1 MQLGDLKLLGLDH
14 SILNPAGYIRDLM
27 TFAHVETGLPWWGT
41 IMLVTIFLRAAI
53 FPLVVRVQ
61 KNNVRM
67 QAIQPQSKALMDGLK
82 DANTAGDKAK
92 AQAYGHELT
101 KLWRDNDC
109 NPWKSMVLPLVQM
122 PLFMSFFFAIR
133 KMAYLPVPQ
142 LKEGGIGWVTD
153 LTMPDPFYI
162 LPITSMALTLAVL
175 EVGADGT
182 GGAAKTRQMMHFTNV
197 FRVAAVFAIPFV
209 GKMPA
214 ALLFYWTFSNFI
226 TLCQAFFLKQQP
238 VRRLLGIPQP
248 TPAPPPPKGTIIE
261 KDPTMMDTW
270 RAARDYFTS
279 THKDAL
285 DRAKRH
291 QAGSRG
297 GFRDVIREAAPA
309 PPTTATAAVSDAA
322 INVTPKAGRKTSSP
336 IIDAVA
342 EERAKR
348 VAAAR
353 ERRNRNAQ

>member
-1 MQLGDLKLLGLDH
+1 MPTTVETVAPAAAPSTSLDSTSAAGSTAQQAPHHIDTSGLHAASEVPQTAALLPQSPALPSSPSLAELVASNPTNLQEVLNSPEAVSAVMQLGDLKLLGLDH

-27 TFAHVETGLPWWGT
+27 TFAHVETGLPWWAT

-175 EVGADGT
+175 EVGRHDLPSS
-182 GGAAKTRQMMHFTNV
+182 QCSFH
-197 FRVAAVFAIPFV
+197 
-209 GKMPA
+209 
-214 ALLFYWTFSNFI
+214 LL
-226 TLCQAFFLKQQP
+226 
-238 VRRLLGIPQP
+238 
-248 TPAPPPPKGTIIE
+248 
-261 KDPTMMDTW
+261 
-270 RAARDYFTS
+270 YF
-279 THKDAL
+279 
-285 DRAKRH
+285 
-291 QAGSRG
+291 
-297 GFRDVIREAAPA
+297 
-309 PPTTATAAVSDAA
+309 
-322 INVTPKAGRKTSSP
+322 
-336 IIDAVA
+336 
-342 EERAKR
+342 
-348 VAAAR
+348 
-353 ERRNRNAQ
+353 